1 MEERVTNLERQEQT
15 ENKITLVKESTNY
28 IENYQE
34 LMNSLDQLATINT
47 IDNLT
52 YENTVA
58 SLNQIAYNAATK
70 INSLTE
76 ETKKY
81 QANIVAF
88 QTQTPLDPNN
98 IIDQVQ
104 VLNRKNQVENAKK
117 TITKKQKIVNKIKE
131 SNQANRSPKQTLLEL
146 LGLHS
151 KADITKTI
159 TTYQQLNELEQLFN
173 IHLTNYPQADIQKCL
188 DAQQKE
194 LEKACKMEKNIQQ
207 KRNLLEPILE
217 TLKQLNPKRKQVL
230 ELKAELVT
238 LINNL
243 SRVDTLQ
250 NTISMELNTVQ
261 KTLETLQEEKPKLF
275 TKTKK
280 GKQIVHKLN
289 EQEKKKREYLAKQEK
304 LTEEKQQI
312 EREIHTKR
320 NILSSYQQEL
330 DNVSLTYTQL
340 HFDKMVEMKNLLE
353 LQIQKNEKQISKNPY
368 WRRNDRAE
376 LNTLFHMTLPAT
388 IPTTEERNNAI
399 HVYNTNARQ
408 IQPTVNFVKQLKKI

>member
-1 MEERVTNLERQEQT
+1 M
-15 ENKITLVKESTNY
+15 
-28 IENYQE
+28 
-34 LMNSLDQLATINT
+34 
-47 IDNLT
+47 
-52 YENTVA
+52 
-58 SLNQIAYNAATK
+58 
-70 INSLTE
+70 
-76 ETKKY
+76 
-81 QANIVAF
+81 
-88 QTQTPLDPNN
+88 
-98 IIDQVQ
+98 
-104 VLNRKNQVENAKK
+104 
-117 TITKKQKIVNKIKE
+117 
-131 SNQANRSPKQTLLEL
+131 
-146 LGLHS
+146 
-151 KADITKTI
+151 
-159 TTYQQLNELEQLFN
+159 
-173 IHLTNYPQADIQKCL
+173 

-368 WRRNDRAE
+368 WRRNDKAE